1 MKIAIDISPVVY
13 GIGVSVYTENLVRN
27 LFSIDKSNDYVLF
40 GGSLRRREEIKDFF
54 HTLKVSDP
62 GGSMARKGASF
73 KGKVFPLAPTLA
85 DIIWNKLHIAP
96 IELFTGKVDV
106 FHSSDWAQPPAG
118 AFKVTTV
125 HDLSPI
131 KFPRVT
137 HPTIVS
143 AHKARLTWVKKEVD
157 RVIVPSSATKDDLVV
172 YGISQE
178 RIRVIPEAPSPIFK
192 VAKKSEIERLK
203 KKYRISGKYLLA
215 VGLNPRKNTQRII
228 EAFDF
233 VKAGED
239 LKLVLVGE
247 PSFLEIKE
255 QRDVRIV
262 GHVSPQMMPVFYSG
276 AEALV
281 YPSIYEG
288 FGLPILEAFVCDC
301 PVVVSNIS
309 SMPEV
314 AGDSAVMVDPY
325 DVNSI
330 VDGIKTVLK
339 ARKVFARKGSFQ
351 VKKYSWKKTASE
363 TLKVYEEAYKR

>member
-1 MKIAIDISPVVY
+1 MKIAIDISGVVY
-13 GIGVSVYTENLVRN
+13 GTGVSVYTENLVRN
-27 LFSIDKSNDYVLF
+27 LLSIDKENEYVLF
-40 GGSLRRREEIKDFF
+40 GGSLRRAGELREFANS
-54 HTLKVSDP
+54 LRGRSLQ
-62 GGSMARKGASF
+62 
-73 KGKVFPLAPTLA
+73 GKIFPIPPTLA
-85 DIIWNKLHIAP
+85 DLIWNKLHIVP
-96 IELFTGKVDV
+96 IDLFTGKVDV
-106 FHSSDWAQPPAG
+106 FHSSDWAQPPTG

-137 HPTIVS
+137 HPKIVS
-143 AHKARLTWVKKEVD
+143 AHKARLTWVKKVVD
-157 RVIVPSSATKDDLVV
+157 RVIVPASATNDDLVA

-192 VAKKSEIERLK
+192 VAKKEEIERLK
-203 KKYRISGKYLLA
+203 KKYKISGKYLLA
-215 VGLNPRKNTQRII
+215 VGINPRKNTQRII

-262 GHVSPQMMPVFYSG
+262 GHVPSQMMPVFYSG

-288 FGLPILEAFVCDC
+288 FGLPILEAFACGC
-301 PVVVSNIS
+301 PVVVSNTS

-330 VDGIKTVLK
+330 VDGIETVLK
-339 ARKVFARKGSFQ
+339 ARKVFVKKGSSR
-351 VKKYSWKKTASE
+351 VKKYSWMKTALE